1 VASTH
6 SYLLIFTDR
15 GRLYWLKV
23 HEIPDVGP
31 DGRGKSIA
39 NLVQMTPDEK
49 LADVITIRTFDDARY
64 VVMGTRLGT
73 IKKTELEAYSNPRTG
88 GIIAMGIEADD
99 RLIAAQLSDGT
110 SDVFIGTRQG
120 KAIRFHEEDVRAMG
134 RTAFG
139 VRGIQLRDDDT
150 VVAMQVAKPTG
161 TLLTV
166 TERGYA
172 KQTELDEYRKTG
184 RGGLGI
190 KNVEVTEK
198 NGEVVNIAQVQAD
211 TDLLAITV
219 KGKILRTPVQSIRT
233 VGRATQG
240 VRLMDLEADD
250 KVSSVALV
258 LAEPTEVTG
267 ADTDIAATDATD
279 HAVDGSGNRSDEN

>member
-23 HEIPDVGP
+23 YEIPDVGP

-39 NLVQMTPDEK
+39 NLVQMAPDEK

-64 VVMGTRLGT
+64 VVMGTRQGT
-73 IKKTELEAYSNPRTG
+73 IKKTELEAYSNPRAG

-99 RLIAAQLSDGT
+99 RLIAAQLSDGA
-110 SDVFIGTRQG
+110 SDVFIGTRHG

-139 VRGIQLRDDDT
+139 VRGILLRDGDE
-150 VVAMQVAKPTG
+150 VVAMQVAKATG

-172 KQTELDEYRKTG
+172 KQTDLDEYRKTG

-190 KNVEVTEK
+190 KNVEVTDK

-219 KGKILRTPVQSIRT
+219 KGKILRTPVQSIRV

-258 LAEPTEVTG
+258 LAES
-267 ADTDIAATDATD
+267 TDAPAGDGDVTNAPTIEGD
-279 HAVDGSGNRSDEN
+279 DAVSNEGPSEH